1 MPKGK
6 GGRPRGKKCVDYPNL
21 REPDYCDNCKN
32 DARLL
37 REHKRPRG
45 RKCTKEHPADGGGY
59 PAVSAAAGH
68 GGGAGSGA
76 QVSPP
81 PSAAASPIASRLKDR
96 GAQRVSE
103 SLGGLKYSPQQ
114 APRSYVVDANNAK
127 GGRREGRSKKR
138 RYANTANLPTTAY
151 FTSSAAERARRR
163 LAAKRRKWKKAMM
176 KKLDKAVL
184 AKLDALGQP
193 TLERVTM
200 RGDDCNANNMHCEQ
214 SFIKTCFGSL

>member
-127 GGRREGRSKKR
+127 GS
-138 RYANTANLPTTAY
+138 
-151 FTSSAAERARRR
+151 
-163 LAAKRRKWKKAMM
+163 RRKGLKRLELDQILFLDEKHFKVILGCLSKYEYLAPLNPDAPQSEWKYPEWKDQTSV
-176 KKLDKAVL
+176 KH
-184 AKLDALGQP
+184 AKEAHVAG
-193 TLERVTM
+193 
-200 RGDDCNANNMHCEQ
+200 
-214 SFIKTCFGSL
+214 